1 MEPLVEAAAML
12 ANGVTGPEKPAR
24 PTNGLAAYS
33 HGSAGNWHTARPD
46 AKQSYFLIATGP
58 RPVLCLRLILGTQLA
73 GRVCSPAVTPRL

>member
-46 AKQSYFLIATGP
+46 AKQSYFLNHTGP
-58 RPVLCLRLILGTQLA
+58 RPVLCLLLA
-73 GRVCSPAVTPRL
+73 G